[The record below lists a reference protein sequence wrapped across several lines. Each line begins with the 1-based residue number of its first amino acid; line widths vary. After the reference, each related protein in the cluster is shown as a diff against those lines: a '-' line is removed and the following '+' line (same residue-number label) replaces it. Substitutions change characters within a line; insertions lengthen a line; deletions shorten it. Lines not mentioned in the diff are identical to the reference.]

1 MVIVWASW
9 TEFVSNVLRV
19 CLTTKPFLLPI
30 LINVFERTTS
40 TTCKIRRRCKLWWFV
55 VCPRTHIS
63 LCSFSAL
70 TVFLFFVF
78 VLFVTVFFCFVL
90 RLCRIFVSAVG
101 IMGLKPNP

>member
-30 LINVFERTTS
+30 LINVFERTTL

-55 VCPRTHIS
+55 VCPCPRIS
-63 LCSFSAL
+63 VFLLIRFCPFVI
-70 TVFLFFVF
+70 VFLFYIA
-78 VLFVTVFFCFVL
+78 C
-90 RLCRIFVSAVG
+90 VSYYREHSGVDL
-101 IMGLKPNP
+101 MGLKPNP